1 MNKELE
7 NKNNESSIATS
18 KKHFVDNTLVESQL
32 LIDLQND
39 KSKAFDIIFNKYYKD
54 LVLFAQNYIEI
65 RAESEDVVQSVF
77 LNLWN
82 HRKTLY
88 INTSLK
94 SYLLKSVRNLC
105 LNQLRHSDIRRE
117 YQKYMTEEN
126 NILSEHDTENYLLYS
141 ELHNHINSAM
151 KKLPEKQREVFIL
164 SRFKGLKY
172 KEISQ
177 KLNISERT
185 VEVRIS
191 EALKTMQ
198 RLLQDFLILPL
209 ILLFFKIL

>member
-7 NKNNESSIATS
+7 NKNNELSIETN
-18 KKHFVDNTLVESQL
+18 KKHFVDNILAESQL
-32 LIDLQND
+32 LTDLQND

-54 LVLFAQNYIEI
+54 MVLFAQNYIET
-65 RAESEDVVQSVF
+65 RTESEDIVQSVF

-82 HRKTLY
+82 HRKDLY

-126 NILSEHDTENYLLYS
+126 NILSEHNTENYLLYS
-141 ELHNHINSAM
+141 ELHAHINSAM
-151 KKLPEKQREVFIL
+151 KKLPENQQEVFIL
-164 SRFKGLKY
+164 SRINGLKY

-177 KLNISERT
+177 RLNISERT

-191 EALKTMQ
+191 KALKTLQ
-198 RLLQDFLILPL
+198 HLLQDFLISSL
-209 ILLFFKIL
+209 IFLFLKIL